1 MRSTK
6 TKARGIIQ
14 LIESGSGLIVG
25 QCMLAGCHEVTR
37 NMAENNFES
46 HQVEDLELLKK
57 WRFAWRL
64 CNVEKYQN
72 PIPYTH
78 PQGAVI
84 WVNLP
89 AS

>member
-6 TKARGIIQ
+6 TKYKGLVA

-25 QCMLAGCHEVTR
+25 DAKIVGCSKEPIPKSERLIKH
-37 NMAENNFES
+37 
-46 HQVEDLELLKK
+46 HKVEDLNLLDKWKYAWYLKK
-57 WRFAWRL
+57 ARRY
-64 CNVEKYQN
+64 EQ

-84 WVNLP
+84 WVNL
-89 AS
+89 